1 MNEILLSI
9 IIPAYNSGRFLPATL
24 SMLVQQGLDDC
35 EVIIIND
42 GSIDSTESICRDFS
56 NRCSEIRFVSQE
68 NQGVSAARNR
78 GIEESHGRYLYFFDS
93 DDRLTDGSLDFF
105 RSILSRHDD
114 NTTPELFVFGYEL
127 HRLDGSV
134 KQLFSN
140 KFHEK
145 NLYNDAIKKYFFAKK
160 IPWLICSCIFYRNF
174 IVNNNILFPYGIKI
188 GEDIVFMIQAITAA
202 KCLYYDN
209 RLCFIYQIRTD
220 SAMQGYK
227 SYSMDR
233 MKSFEIVRD
242 TVLKNSSAYVAVRK
256 EVNFFIANLYLANLV
271 AYIKADV
278 KDTKI
283 NSTFIQNKYFLYERL
298 SGRFINYAA
307 LCIARFIPLRVFF
320 AILKY
325 SVQSK

>member
-93 DDRLTDGSLDFF
+93 DDSLTDGSLDFF

-114 NTTPELFVFGYEL
+114 NTTPELFVFSYEL
-127 HRLDGSV
+127 HRLDGVV
-134 KQLFSN
+134 KHLFSN
-140 KFHEK
+140 KLHK
-145 NLYNDAIKKYFFAKK
+145 TKIYDDTIKKYFFAKK
-160 IPWLICSCIFYRNF
+160 IPWHICSCVFDRNF
-174 IVNNNILFPYGIKI
+174 IVDNNILFPNGIKI

-202 KCLYYDN
+202 KCLYYHN
-209 RLCFIYQIRTD
+209 RLCFIYQIRAD
-220 SAMQGYK
+220 SVMQGYK

-242 TVLKNSSAYVAVRK
+242 AILKNSTAYATVKK

-278 KDTKI
+278 KDRKI
-283 NSTFIQNKYFLYERL
+283 NSIFMQNKCFLYKRL
-298 SGRFINYAA
+298 SGRFINYGA
-307 LCIARFIPLRVFF
+307 LCIARCIPLRIVF

-325 SVQSK
+325 SV